1 MFERAISSFR
11 ISSERRSYR
20 LHLVV
25 KCQVGQIPRPDRKL
39 IDLLEKIEM
48 TVTTEFPIPLHEYQ
62 VVPLDPKNPTL
73 TAEQR
78 TQLDKNIQLCRDAIV
93 FFTAIADAKGLGGHT
108 GGPYDTVPETL
119 IMHGFMEHS
128 KNGGTPEVL
137 PIFFDEAGHRV
148 ATQYLMAVLEG
159 DMDIEKLFHY
169 REYLSHL
176 PGHPERGFTPGVKF
190 SSGRLGHMWPFV
202 NGVAIANP
210 NQVVFM
216 LGSDGSQMEGNDAE
230 AARLAVAQN
239 LNVKVVVDDNDVTIA
254 GHPSEYLKGFDVSKT
269 LEGHGLTV
277 NTGDGEDLDSLYA
290 RMCEAVTH
298 DGPVALMNKR
308 KMCVGIKGL
317 EGSAHGHDVI
327 KTAVA
332 IEHLKSRGRDA
343 AAEYLTTVEKGPGGP
358 SHQGSDG
365 SSIGKNRDLFGKIMN
380 GILDKIPEEQRIES
394 IRVFDC
400 DLEGSCGL
408 NHIRAEHPEVFVRGG
423 IMERGNFSAAA
434 GFGYERG
441 KQGVFATF
449 SAFLEMVVSEI
460 TMARL
465 NQSNVLAHFS
475 HAGCDDMA
483 DNTCHFGLN
492 NMFSD
497 NGLPE
502 EGHDNTRLYFPAD
515 QHQFKK
521 CLETIYSQEG
531 LRFIFSTRSGVPDLL
546 NEEGNK
552 VFGDDYEFVPGKDDV
567 IREGTAGYIVTFG
580 ETTYRALDAVIRLK
594 ESGTDVGLICKSTLN
609 VYDEEMMAKLAAAPA
624 VLVAESFNVKT
635 GLGSR
640 FGTEL
645 LKRGFKGN
653 YNNIGTHKEGS
664 GGLWQQMGYQG
675 LDSDGIMASM
685 QKLT

>member
-1 MFERAISSFR
+1 MRMHTTLTVVFPERMLMSA
-11 ISSERRSYR
+11 
-20 LHLVV
+20 VA
-25 KCQVGQIPRPDRKL
+25 
-39 IDLLEKIEM
+39 
-48 TVTTEFPIPLHEYQ
+48 EFPIPLHDYK
-62 VVPLDPKNPTL
+62 VVRLDPRQPKL
-73 TAEQR
+73 TDEQR
-78 TQLDKNIQLCRDAIV
+78 QQLETNIQICRDAII

-108 GGPYDTVPETL
+108 GGPYDTVPETV
-119 IMHGFMEHS
+119 IMHGMME
-128 KNGGTPEVL
+128 NARQGGSPDVL
-137 PIFFDEAGHRV
+137 PVFFDEAGHRV

-159 DMDIEKLFHY
+159 EMPIEKLFHY

-210 NQVVFM
+210 NKVVFM

-239 LNVKVVVDDNDVTIA
+239 LNVKLLIDDNDVTIA
-254 GHPSEYLKGFDVSKT
+254 GHPSNYLPGYEVSKT
-269 LEGHGLTV
+269 LAGHGLKICI
-277 NTGDGEDLDSLYA
+277 GEGEDLDSLYS
-290 RMCEAVTH
+290 RMCAAVTA
-298 DGPVALMNKR
+298 DGPIALINKR
-308 KMCVGIKGL
+308 QMCVGINGL

-332 IEHLKSRGRDA
+332 IEYLEGRGQKE
-343 AAEYLTTVEKGPGGP
+343 AAEYLKTVTKGPGGP
-358 SHQGSDG
+358 SHQGSDAK
-365 SSIGKNRDLFGKIMN
+365 SIGKKRDAFGKIIN
-380 GILDKIPEEQRIES
+380 EILDGMSKEERVAS
-394 IRVFDC
+394 VRVFDC

-408 NHIRAEHPEVFVRGG
+408 NHIRASHPEVFVRGG

-434 GFGYERG
+434 GFGFEAG
-441 KQGVFATF
+441 KQGIFGTF

-492 NMFSD
+492 NMFAA
-497 NGLPE
+497 NGLPD
-502 EGHDNTRLYFPAD
+502 EGRDTTRLYFPAD
-515 QHQFKK
+515 QHQFKA
-521 CLETIYSQEG
+521 CLKRIFNEAG

-546 NEEGNK
+546 DDNGNR
-552 VFGDDYEFVPGKDDV
+552 FYGDDYEFVPGKDDV

-580 ETTYRALDAVIRLK
+580 ETTYRALDAVLRLK
-594 ESGTDVGLICKSTLN
+594 AAGLDVGLICKSTLN
-609 VYDEEMMAKLAAAPA
+609 VYDEEVMAKLAVAPA
-624 VLVAESFNVKT
+624 VLVAESFNVNT

-640 FGTEL
+640 LGTEL
-645 LKRGFKGN
+645 LKRGFKGS

-675 LDSDGIMASM
+675 LDADGILATMK
-685 QKLT
+685 KLIG

>member
-1 MFERAISSFR
+1 
-11 ISSERRSYR
+11 
-20 LHLVV
+20 
-25 KCQVGQIPRPDRKL
+25 
-39 IDLLEKIEM
+39 M
-48 TVTTEFPIPLHEYQ
+48 TMATVSEFP
-62 VVPLDPKNPTL
+62 VPLSQYQAIALDPAKPKL

-78 TQLDKNIQLCRDAIV
+78 EILKRNIQICRDAIV

-108 GGPYDTVPETL
+108 GGPFDTVPEVC
-119 IMHGFMEHS
+119 IMHGMMQHAKS
-128 KNGGTPEVL
+128 GDSPRVL

-159 DMDIEKLFHY
+159 ELPVEKLYHY

-176 PGHPERGFTPGVKF
+176 PGHPERGFTPGVKM

-210 NQVVFM
+210 DQVVFM

-230 AARLAVAQN
+230 AARLAVAQK
-239 LNVKVVVDDNDVTIA
+239 LNVKLLIDDNDVTIA
-254 GHPSEYLKGFDVSKT
+254 GHPSDYLPGFDVART
-269 LEGHGLTV
+269 LQGHGLPTDI
-277 NTGDGEDLDSLYA
+277 GDGEDLDSLYA
-290 RMCEAVTH
+290 RMCAAVTSP
-298 DGPVALMNKR
+298 GPQALINRR

-327 KTAVA
+327 KVSVA
-332 IEHLKSRGRDA
+332 K
-343 AAEYLTTVEKGPGGP
+343 EYLTARGLTAAVEYLNNVKKGPSGP
-358 SHQGSDG
+358 SYVGSCTK
-365 SSIGKNRDLFGKIMN
+365 SNGKNRDLFGKILN
-380 GILDKIPEEQRIES
+380 EILDAIPQEKRIATV
-394 IRVFDC
+394 RVFDS

-408 NHIRAEHPEVFVRGG
+408 NHVRAAHPEVFVRGG

-434 GFGYERG
+434 GFGYDAG

-492 NMFSD
+492 NMFAA
-497 NGLPE
+497 NGLPD
-502 EGHDNTRLYFPAD
+502 EGRDTTRLYFPAD
-515 QHQFKK
+515 QHQFRACLKK
-521 CLETIYSQEG
+521 IYGEAG

-546 NEEGNK
+546 TESGERIYK
-552 VFGDDYEFVPGKDDV
+552 DDYQFVPGRDEV

-580 ETTYRALDAVIRLK
+580 ESVYRAVDAVTRLK
-594 ESGTDVGLICKSTLN
+594 ADGISVGLINKATLN
-609 VYDEEMMAKLAAAPA
+609 VYDEAIMKKLAAAPM
-624 VLVAESFNVKT
+624 VLVTESFNVNN
-635 GLGSR
+635 GLGAR

-645 LKRGFKGN
+645 LKRGFRGR
-653 YNNIGTHKEGS
+653 YNNIGTHREGS
-664 GGLWQQMGYQG
+664 GGLWQQMGHQG
-675 LDSDGIMASM
+675 IDSDGIMEAARR
-685 QKLT
+685 LI